1 MQYFFDPDDSTNYF
15 EYWLNERYSFF
26 RRVGLPDSKLRFHE
40 HGEGELAH
48 YANAAKDIEVEF
60 PFGWQEVEGIH
71 DRSNFDLSQHELFS
85 GEEMKYFDEASGR
98 KFIPHVIETSIGAD
112 RLSLAVL
119 CNSFE
124 KEQIKNDKG
133 KEEFRNVM
141 RFKPHIAPVQ
151 IAVLPLM
158 KKLSEPSLK
167 LEQSLRDEGFR
178 TEYDQAGQIGKR
190 YRRQDEIGTPF
201 CVTFD
206 FDSLEDSCVTVR
218 FRDSMKQERIPIS
231 DLNDFFRH
239 GSRIACGIAK
249 FRSRKLGITDAICSA
264 TVCGT

>member
-1 MQYFFDPDDSTNYF
+1 MEMQYFVDPDDSVDYF
-15 EYWLNERYSFF
+15 EYWLNERYSFL
-26 RRVGLPDSKLRFHE
+26 RRLGLPDRKLHFMHM
-40 HGEGELAH
+40 EGELAH

-71 DRSNFDLSQHELFS
+71 DRSNFDLSQHQIFS
-85 GEEMKYFDEASGR
+85 GEEMKYFDESSGR

-112 RLSLAVL
+112 RLSLAIL

-124 KEQIKNDKG
+124 REVIENDKG
-133 KEEFRNVM
+133 KEDYRNVM

-151 IAVLPLM
+151 ISVLPLM

-206 FDSLEDSCVTVR
+206 FDSLEDNCVTVR
-218 FRDSMKQERIPIS
+218 FRDSMNQKRIAIR
-231 DLNDFFRH
+231 DLKDFFQ
-239 GSRIACGIAK
+239 SKIKASM
-249 FRSRKLGITDAICSA
+249 RSFEILEQD
-264 TVCGT
+264 